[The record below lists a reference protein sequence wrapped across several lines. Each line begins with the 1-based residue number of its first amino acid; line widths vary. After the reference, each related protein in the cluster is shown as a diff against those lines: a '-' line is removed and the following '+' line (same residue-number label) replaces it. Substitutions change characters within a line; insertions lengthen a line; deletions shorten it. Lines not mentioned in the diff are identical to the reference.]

1 MASAFVLKRKT
12 YSLEEGGFTGKRA
25 GKYRAITTQ
34 PLLGTAV
41 GAGIGSFFG
50 KRGSIIGAIAGGILG
65 LIGGA
70 LDTSRYNK
78 KPMQSITTE
87 KVIRDLDESMDIMN
101 SGNIEGT
108 DQIFKYTLND
118 LPENHDLTVKTNEN
132 SAVLYIRPIDAQEMK
147 IVNEILDEHCYY
159 YKNSEYV
166 AEQVKGGGWI
176 VTMKIM
182 KYEDISNL
190 LIEFMDRLEFSINFM
205 TK

>member
-1 MASAFVLKRKT
+1 MASTFILKRKF
-12 YSLEEGGFTGKRA
+12 YSLEEGKFTGKRA

-34 PLLGTAV
+34 PLLGSAV
-41 GAGIGSFFG
+41 GAGIGSIFG
-50 KRGSIIGAIAGGILG
+50 KAGAIAGAITGGILG

-78 KPMQSITTE
+78 KPVQSITTE
-87 KVIRDLDESMDIMN
+87 KIIKDLDSSMNIMN
-101 SGNIEGT
+101 DGNIDGVDKEY
-108 DQIFKYTLND
+108 KYTLND

-147 IVNEILDEHCYY
+147 VINEILDDHCYY
-159 YKNSEYV
+159 YKNSDYV

-176 VTMKIM
+176 VTIKIM

-190 LIEFMDRLEFSINFM
+190 VIEFMSRLNFSVNFM

>member
-1 MASAFVLKRKT
+1 MASTFILKRKF
-12 YSLEEGGFTGKRA
+12 YSLEEGKFTGKRA
-25 GKYRAITTQ
+25 GKYRAIISQ
-34 PLLGTAV
+34 PLLGATV

-50 KRGSIIGAIAGGILG
+50 KRGAGIGAIAGGILG

-78 KPMQSITTE
+78 KPVQSITTE
-87 KVIRDLDESMDIMN
+87 KIIKDLDSSMNIMN
-101 SGNIEGT
+101 DGNIDGVDKEY
-108 DQIFKYTLND
+108 KYTLND

-147 IVNEILDEHCYY
+147 VINEILDDHCYY
-159 YKNSEYV
+159 YKNSDYV

-176 VTMKIM
+176 VTIKIM

-190 LIEFMDRLEFSINFM
+190 VIEFMSRLNFSVNFM